1 MPLTRDE
8 DIAELLTNARNIA
21 VVGLSD
27 RPDRPSYGVA
37 AALQRHGYRILP
49 VNPQITGE
57 RVHGEFVWRDLS
69 QLGVP
74 IDIVDIFRRP
84 MAAGEAVDEAIAVG
98 AKAVWLQL
106 GIVNDEAAARA
117 EAAGL
122 KVVQDKCIKIEVM
135 RLGIPNIE
143 ESSQISET

>member
-27 RPDRPSYGVA
+27 RPDRPSYSVA

-57 RVHGEFVWRDLS
+57 RVHSEYVWRDLS

-135 RLGIPNIE
+135 RLGIPKIE
-143 ESSQISET
+143 ADG

>member
-1 MPLTRDE
+1 MPLTSDE

-57 RVHGEFVWRDLS
+57 RVHSEFVWRDLS

-106 GIVNDEAAARA
+106 GITNDEAAARA

-135 RLGIPNIE
+135 RLGIPRIDADG
-143 ESSQISET
+143 

>member
-57 RVHGEFVWRDLS
+57 RVHSEFVWRDLS

-135 RLGIPNIE
+135 RLGIPRIDADG
-143 ESSQISET
+143 

>member
-8 DIAELLTNARNIA
+8 DIAQLLTETRNIA

-57 RVHGEFVWRDLS
+57 RVHGEYVWRDLS

-135 RLGIPNIE
+135 RLGIPNIDADG
-143 ESSQISET
+143 